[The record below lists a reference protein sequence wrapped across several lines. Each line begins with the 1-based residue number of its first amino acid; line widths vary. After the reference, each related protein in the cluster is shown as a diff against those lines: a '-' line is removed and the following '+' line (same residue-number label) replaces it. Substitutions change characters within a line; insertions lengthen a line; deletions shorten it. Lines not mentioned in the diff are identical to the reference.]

1 MKKNNIISSASLVGL
16 SIIYTLLVRF
26 YDYRAVGPND
36 SFVGFANLNG
46 AFHRLTKV
54 HMTLDSI
61 TDYLGLIILAL
72 VVFYAGVGLIQ
83 LIKRKSLK
91 KVDKEIILLGAF
103 YAIVALIFVLFE
115 MIELNY
121 RPILVDGQLDAS
133 FPSTHVFL
141 SLFIGCSAILVNKK
155 LFKKPLIIN
164 IVIALVTVTIIA
176 LRTISGVHWL
186 TDIVG
191 ALLYAST
198 LGYIYY
204 SLISYKT
211 KK

>member
-91 KVDKEIILLGAF
+91 KVDKEIILLGVF
-103 YAIVALIFVLFE
+103 YAIIALIFVLFE

-121 RPILVDGQLDAS
+121 RPILVDGKLDAS

-164 IVIALVTVTIIA
+164 IVIALVTVTIIV

>member
-103 YAIVALIFVLFE
+103 YAIVVLIFVLFE

-121 RPILVDGQLDAS
+121 RPILVDGKLDAS

-164 IVIALVTVTIIA
+164 IIIALVTVTIIA

>member
-91 KVDKEIILLGAF
+91 KEA
-103 YAIVALIFVLFE
+103 
-115 MIELNY
+115 MI
-121 RPILVDGQLDAS
+121 G
-133 FPSTHVFL
+133 
-141 SLFIGCSAILVNKK
+141 
-155 LFKKPLIIN
+155 
-164 IVIALVTVTIIA
+164 
-176 LRTISGVHWL
+176 
-186 TDIVG
+186 
-191 ALLYAST
+191 
-198 LGYIYY
+198 
-204 SLISYKT
+204 
-211 KK
+211 